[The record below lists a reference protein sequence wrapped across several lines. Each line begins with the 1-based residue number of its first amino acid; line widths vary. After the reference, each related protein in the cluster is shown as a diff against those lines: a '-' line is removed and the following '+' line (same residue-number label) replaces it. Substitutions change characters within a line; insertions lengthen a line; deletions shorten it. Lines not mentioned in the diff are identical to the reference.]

1 MTRPAAEPDV
11 AAIVKI
17 EQTCFGGSAWSASL
31 VTDEVRSE
39 RHVVLVTDDLL
50 GYGAI
55 SLAGDV
61 ADLDRIA
68 VLPDARGRGLAR
80 TLLNDLVDRA
90 RDLGADRMLL
100 EVAADNRAAIGLY
113 DSFGFDTISTRAG
126 YYTGGVD
133 ALVMELP
140 IAEWR

>member
-1 MTRPAAEPDV
+1 MTRPTADADIAV
-11 AAIVKI
+11 IVGI
-17 EQTCFGGSAWSASL
+17 EQACFGGSAWSESL
-31 VTDEVRSE
+31 VTDEVRSD
-39 RHVVLVTDDLL
+39 RHVVLVTDDVA

-80 TLLNDLVDRA
+80 ELLAALVDSA

-100 EVAADNRAAIGLY
+100 EVAADNTAAIGLY
-113 DSFGFDTISTRAG
+113 ESVGFETISTRAG
-126 YYTGGVD
+126 YYAGGVD
-133 ALVMELP
+133 ALVMEQS